1 VDKRI
6 LFTLALVGV
15 AAGGALFRSTQ
26 AGHAPAAAFESSGRS
41 AAPRAPESRVFQP
54 GAERH
59 ARARASRVVV
69 YVAGEVMRPGVYELA
84 PGARA
89 EAAIRAAG
97 GLRPDADALGVNL
110 ARPLEDGEELAV
122 LARGEV
128 ASARGVSAGE
138 RTPRAGRHHGRRLRG
153 VSGASGARHRSH
165 KAPDEPVDL
174 NTADAAALETLPGI
188 GPALAARI
196 VEFRETNGPFASV
209 DDLLDVA
216 GTSPRLVEELAPY
229 ALAGGR

>member
-6 LFTLALVGV
+6 LFTLALVSV
-15 AAGGALFRSTQ
+15 AAAAALFRSAQ
-26 AGHAPAAAFESSGRS
+26 AGHAPAAAFESIGPS
-41 AAPRAPESRVFQP
+41 AAPRAPESRAFQP
-54 GAERH
+54 GTERH

-97 GLRPDADALGVNL
+97 GLRPDADPLGVNL
-110 ARPLEDGEELAV
+110 ARPLEEGEELAV
-122 LARGEV
+122 LARGDV

-138 RTPRAGRHHGRRLRG
+138 RTPRAGRHHGRRLR
-153 VSGASGARHRSH
+153 GASGARHRSH

>member
-6 LFTLALVGV
+6 ILTLALVGV
-15 AAGGALFRSTQ
+15 AAAAAFFRSTQ
-26 AGHAPAAAFESSGRS
+26 AARAPAAAFES
-41 AAPRAPESRVFQP
+41 AAPVAAIRAPGSKAFESGTGR
-54 GAERH
+54 R
-59 ARARASRVVV
+59 ARAHASRVVV

-84 PGARA
+84 PDARA

-97 GLRPDADALGVNL
+97 GLRADADPLAVNL

-128 ASARGVSAGE
+128 AGGRALPGTERKARL
-138 RTPRAGRHHGRRLRG
+138 GRHHGRQLH
-153 VSGASGARHRSH
+153 GAAGARHRSR

-196 VEFRETNGPFASV
+196 VEFREANGPFASL

>member
-6 LFTLALVGV
+6 IVTLALVGV
-15 AAGGALFRSTQ
+15 AAAAALFRSTQ
-26 AGHAPAAAFESSGRS
+26 APRSPAAVFES
-41 AAPRAPESRVFQP
+41 AAPAVAPHARGAMAPES
-54 GAERH
+54 GAGRRPRTH
-59 ARARASRVVV
+59 ASRVVV

-84 PGARA
+84 ADARA

-97 GLRPDADALGVNL
+97 GLRADADPLAVNL

-122 LARGEV
+122 LARGELPSKR
-128 ASARGVSAGE
+128 AVSGGE
-138 RTPRAGRHHGRRLRG
+138 RKPRLGRHHGRRLRG
-153 VSGASGARHRSH
+153 AAGTRRGSR

-196 VEFRETNGPFASV
+196 VEFRETNGPFASL